1 MKKIIGG
8 VYLLNKDYLGDPRKE
23 LYRGDAVVLKRYL
36 PILKQAIVEFD
47 GMKFSIDPSYLD
59 FIEGDAPVEQQDEP
73 QDEPQK
79 PAHYD
84 TGVDTIAF
92 MRANCPPEQ
101 VEGFLRGNALKY
113 LQRYDR
119 KSQAVSDLKKAA
131 HYVQM
136 LIEEVEG
143 RA

>member
-1 MKKIIGG
+1 MKMIIGG
-8 VYLLNKDYLGDPRKE
+8 VYLVKNDFGKHLKKGFAVTLQDYNSSAE
-23 LYRGDAVVLKRYL
+23 MAT
-36 PILKQAIVEFD
+36 IEFN
-47 GMKFSIDPSYLD
+47 GERFWIDPSYLD
-59 FIEGDAPVEQQDEP
+59 FIEGDAPVEPQDEP

-84 TGVDTIAF
+84 TGIDTIAF
-92 MRANCPPEQ
+92 LRANCPPEQ

-143 RA
+143 RE